1 MGTFLQQRVPQQ
13 CVERF
18 FMRERVG
25 DEGVVEQQRANVGR
39 NKMGRKS
46 QRKSLQPQN
55 TFPSQENNHDKRLQ
69 QRRKHKFHTP
79 RIKCNTCQHSIQET
93 LDSKTHSVSPVE
105 DRMEPEVQP
114 AVKCSDHREQKHT
127 GIKGSRHTPGFPCHH
142 QSDSRPDLLERHSPN
157 LHIGGLSGH
166 EEAESDTDLSE
177 SERLTILI
185 SGQVPPQLELRPD
198 VIETEDCSIRSHGPK
213 RQGCGS
219 FDFPDFLPPPFNSW
233 SFSQLAVFYN
243 MEEPGGPRHR
253 PVGSLERYLERL
265 LQLEWHQIQTVQE
278 ENGKSELSDVIS
290 SCHRSPAAASSRLS
304 SPKCILQCQRAFP
317 LTFLSSL
324 ACHSTLLPS
333 CACGLYRIRHS
344 THSHTRQSRLSPM
357 MECRGPMSLPIRS
370 YSESRMHYSD
380 RSAVSRA
387 ERFSSHLRRM
397 QAFGNIRNPVQGA
410 NTKPHST
417 ARDLSVGAR
426 RECLGAWGDVL
437 DYRTGGLKKRSGSE
451 QRRSAEVERQKRSEK
466 RKSGSECSRGGS
478 ERGRTAEFKKQE

>member
-1 MGTFLQQRVPQQ
+1 MGTFLQQRMPQQ

-18 FMRERVG
+18 FIRERVE
-25 DEGVVEQQRANVGR
+25 DEGVVEQQRANVAS

-79 RIKCNTCQHSIQET
+79 LTKRNTCQHSIQGT
-93 LDSKTHSVSPVE
+93 LDSKTHSVSPAE

-127 GIKGSRHTPGFPCHH
+127 GIRGSRHTPGFPCHH
-142 QSDSRPDLLERHSPN
+142 LSDSRPDLLERHSPN

-166 EEAESDTDLSE
+166 EEVDSDTDLSE
-177 SERLTILI
+177 SERLTILM
-185 SGQVPPQLELRPD
+185 SGQDPPQLELRPD
-198 VIETEDCSIRSHGPK
+198 VIEAEDCSTRSHGPR

-243 MEEPGGPRHR
+243 MEEPGGPRPR
-253 PVGSLERYLERL
+253 PVGSLE
-265 LQLEWHQIQTVQE
+265 
-278 ENGKSELSDVIS
+278 S
-290 SCHRSPAAASSRLS
+290 
-304 SPKCILQCQRAFP
+304 
-317 LTFLSSL
+317 
-324 ACHSTLLPS
+324 HSTLLS
-333 CACGLYRIRHS
+333 GCACGLYRIRHS

-357 MECRGPMSLPIRS
+357 MECRPMSLPIRS
-370 YSESRMHYSD
+370 YSERRMHSSD

-397 QAFGNIRNPVQGA
+397 QAFGNIRNPVQEVEEGA
-410 NTKPHST
+410 EDILT
-417 ARDLSVGAR
+417 AKQQIVDLDSRRNRNREALNALKTEMSDSEKVKVCFGNMFIKFPKSMTRQMIQRDQEQLEKEINNI
-426 RECLGAWGDVL
+426 RE
-437 DYRTGGLKKRSGSE
+437 GLKAKVSCLNEMQGQPELRGYNLSPLSSDEIKAMNILLKRSS
-451 QRRSAEVERQKRSEK
+451 
-466 RKSGSECSRGGS
+466 
-478 ERGRTAEFKKQE
+478 